1 MTDAKI
7 YEYTQKQKWLEWL
20 RIEIIT
26 QYQNNIDI
34 TLLNEKNAIISHV
47 YNKFVNNEIYS
58 KDFTLAF
65 LNENYYKIMREIL
78 TINEREQ
85 KKQDKLQLQKQKAQ
99 LEYEQRFENVNNTR
113 VKYLSK
119 VACTLL
125 IIPLTI
131 LYTLIFMI

>member
-26 QYQNNIDI
+26 QYQNEIDI

-47 YNKFVNNEIYS
+47 YNKFANNEIYS

-85 KKQDKLQLQKQKAQ
+85 KKQDKLQLQEQKAQ
-99 LEYEQRFENVNNTR
+99 LEYEQRLENVNNAR

-119 VACTLL
+119 LACILL
-125 IIPLTI
+125 IIPLAM